1 MLFFLVCGKQTWVLI
16 FEAPGE
22 IYEKISFHV
31 GGRCRVISAVIE
43 LVEYLNETSFHVGV
57 PVGKAHG
64 LQLRSIVSSIL

>member
-22 IYEKISFHV
+22 IYEKFSFHV
-31 GGRCRVISAVIE
+31 GGRCRVISVVIE

-57 PVGKAHG
+57 
-64 LQLRSIVSSIL
+64 